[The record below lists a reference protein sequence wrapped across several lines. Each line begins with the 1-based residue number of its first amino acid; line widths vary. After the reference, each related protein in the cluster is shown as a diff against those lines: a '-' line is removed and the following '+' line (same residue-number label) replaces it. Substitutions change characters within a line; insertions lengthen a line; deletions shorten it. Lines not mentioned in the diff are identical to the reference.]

1 MELIQ
6 ILCLTMNMVN
16 PTGFGKLP
24 KARAQL
30 ACRVM
35 PHLIEQSVQ
44 NKIRPTLLLA
54 MIYVESG
61 WKKTAV
67 SSASAC
73 GLTQVMPKYTGGKA
87 SGSKKYTCN
96 QLKNPKTS
104 IKVGSR
110 ILNYWIYRY
119 AKGNERIGLCGYN
132 AGFRCKGKKPNKKGM
147 YYAKKVNRVEKNIVI
162 TVSRLRKDIRE
173 QQK

>member
-16 PTGFGKLP
+16 PPGLGKLP
-24 KARAQL
+24 TTRAEL
-30 ACRVM
+30 ACKMM
-35 PHLIEQSVQ
+35 PYLVEQSTQ

-61 WKKTAV
+61 WKKTIV
-67 SSASAC
+67 SPAKAC
-73 GLTQVMPKYTGGKA
+73 GLTQVIAKYTGGKA
-87 SGSKKYTCN
+87 SGSKKYTCS
-96 QLKNPKTS
+96 QLKNPKIS

-110 ILNYWIYRY
+110 ILNYWIYKY

-147 YYAKKVNRVEKNIVI
+147 YYAKKVHRVEKNII
-162 TVSRLRKDIRE
+162 TTVNKLRKDVHE